1 MIMIL
6 DDYVKMLYSY
16 TIYVGME
23 SLSIFGEFNMFIKES
38 YQNNFIEDVSPSCY
52 NQQSSQTVH
61 FYCNEVGPLCFL
73 QFQDKE

>member
-1 MIMIL
+1 MIMIV

-38 YQNNFIEDVSPSCY
+38 YQNNFIEDVSP
-52 NQQSSQTVH
+52 
-61 FYCNEVGPLCFL
+61 
-73 QFQDKE
+73 